1 MSSIPLSPSVLLTSP
16 WRYLL
21 ISSGGSHSLENLHKA
36 QGMYIQLQCSIV
48 LLVFLPFQ
56 THKRHLPKTGR
67 YCFISELLQIK
78 SYFFQS
84 LSAALLRHVS
94 ITSEERTKT
103 QPNRQTGSYKPE
115 LSFIPLEHMTP
126 FDLSFRLM
134 NLIKWLTVV
143 LSVSSQDLKYITPLV
158 SKAGKQWLLWEV
170 SWTERIVVSSWLP
183 RCTARDFSRI
193 TNCRWCHVSLPQINH
208 ECPPETECPL
218 YVKLAWM
225 QDSKCSLRPF
235 SPIVFLLSSPEWH
248 LWVGERPPC
257 APQVLRDRCRPPQ
270 CNTRLFLRSHWL
282 AVCA

>member
-1 MSSIPLSPSVLLTSP
+1 
-16 WRYLL
+16 
-21 ISSGGSHSLENLHKA
+21 
-36 QGMYIQLQCSIV
+36 MYIQLQCSIV

-56 THKRHLPKTGR
+56 THKRQKKQVDINYLLV
-67 YCFISELLQIK
+67 LLQIK

-158 SKAGKQWLLWEV
+158 SNSDRAIGPSNAGRRWLLWGV
-170 SWTERIVVSSWLP
+170 CWTERIVV
-183 RCTARDFSRI
+183 
-193 TNCRWCHVSLPQINH
+193 
-208 ECPPETECPL
+208 
-218 YVKLAWM
+218 
-225 QDSKCSLRPF
+225 
-235 SPIVFLLSSPEWH
+235 LS
-248 LWVGERPPC
+248 
-257 APQVLRDRCRPPQ
+257 
-270 CNTRLFLRSHWL
+270 
-282 AVCA
+282 